1 MMKRYLVITIAM
13 MLTEFGY
20 ASTLSATFQKMEKEE
35 KAFLNT
41 IKEAESS
48 DKHEEKLIEATMPEI
63 NTTVSETPQEQ
74 KEIIS
79 TSESNSSEK
88 NSTAE
93 RKNEDVA
100 QKTILETKAKEAL
113 REKEAMLQEIKAKKD
128 ELEKAK
134 AEKARIVKE
143 QQEEA
148 KRQVEVYE
156 KQRAKKLAQEKNEKN
171 SKIIIEKKPATPT
184 DKTAKNTDKIEDINV
199 TREAQEAKEV
209 ADKAYLEAVREMKK
223 EE

>member
-1 MMKRYLVITIAM
+1 MMRRYLVITIVM

-35 KAFLNT
+35 KAFLDT
-41 IKEAESS
+41 IKEAEAS
-48 DKHEEKLIEATMPEI
+48 DKQEEKPLEATMPEI

-184 DKTAKNTDKIEDINV
+184 DKTVKNTDKIEDINV